1 MMKNNLFKGKVV
13 WITGASSG
21 IGEALVYEFVER
33 GAKTIISSNDPAG
46 LERVKKACDKNP
58 EMVIC
63 APFDLSETSEIEK
76 LVEQQINASG
86 QIDYLINLGGISQR
100 SKIIETPLWL
110 DRKIF
115 EVNYFGTIALTK
127 AVLPYMI
134 NKKSG
139 HVLATS
145 SISGRF
151 GFPLRSAYSASKQA
165 LHGFFETLFLENK
178 ANNIRSS
185 VIIPG
190 RVRTQISLHALD
202 NEGKEYGKMDDGLA
216 KGLSS
221 EKAAKII
228 IRGIIKNK
236 REILVGRSEMTLLY
250 IRRIFPWL
258 FFRIA
263 DKVKST

>member
-1 MMKNNLFKGKVV
+1 MKNDLFKGKVA

-21 IGEALVYEFVER
+21 IGEALVYEFAER

-46 LERVKKACDKNP
+46 LERVKKACGKNS
-58 EMVIC
+58 EMIIC
-63 APFDLSETSEIEK
+63 APFDLSDTSEIEK
-76 LVEQQINASG
+76 LVEQQINESAK
-86 QIDYLINLGGISQR
+86 IDYLVNLGGISQR
-100 SKIIETPLWL
+100 SKITETPLWL

-115 EVNYFGTIALTK
+115 EINYFGTIAFTK

-134 NKKSG
+134 SKKSG

-151 GFPLRSAYSASKQA
+151 GFPLRSSYSASKQA

-178 ANNIRSS
+178 VNNIRSS

-202 NEGKEYGKMDDGLA
+202 NEGKEYGKMDDGQA
-216 KGLSS
+216 KGLPP

-236 REILVGRSEMTLLY
+236 REILVGRSELTLLY